1 MVVLSKKEF
10 YYAWNQYHL
19 LDWIVLTVL
28 LLISMIVTISMKPH
42 CRTFSWND
50 ATIAYPSHADTFP
63 DYSLALMLVFSVV
76 FYVIFIWYLVR
87 PLQEFVGEPLD
98 WYSIGGAD
106 AGTSGEGNAYA
117 EMDTVVNTRQPR
129 IRDMQTG
136 RGLVYPWLRAQLWSV
151 GMESCA
157 TAVLKVYAGRLRP
170 DYLSRLKAAGYT
182 SSMSHLPDPQTNP
195 DYYCALM
202 DAHPAL
208 KEGRLSFPSGHS
220 STSFAVCTVVCL
232 FFVAHLRPFARHAS
246 FTRLIICLLPISVS
260 LMCAV
265 SRTRDNKH
273 HFSDIIAGSLIGV
286 VSAFLS
292 FYGSFRQVGGA
303 AGIYFSRTATDIEYE
318 QLREWK
324 SAGGNEGSGAAVE
337 IPTAGGSSAN
347 YQSTNK
353 REEAARCRSA
363 SPINRMND
371 AVVTF
376 NDSVRRPTG
385 LTERRLNEDP
395 AATVVAQG
403 DEANAAFAQQEAP
416 ESEKDQHLL
425 RLVVILLPAM
435 FVLWF
440 ILCIILAY
448 IYICVYPNYYTK

>member
-1 MVVLSKKEF
+1 MVVLSTKEF

-19 LDWIVLTVL
+19 LDWIVLAIL
-28 LLISMIVTISMKPH
+28 LLISMIVTTSMKPH
-42 CRTFSWND
+42 CRSFSWND
-50 ATIAYPSHADTFP
+50 ATIGYPSRADTFP
-63 DYSLALMLVFSVV
+63 DYSLALMVVFSIV

-87 PLQEFVGEPLD
+87 PLQQFFGEPLD
-98 WYSIGGAD
+98 WYCIGGAD
-106 AGTSGEGNAYA
+106 AVASGEGNAYA
-117 EMDTVVNTRQPR
+117 EPDTVANTRQPR
-129 IRDMQTG
+129 VRDMQTG

-151 GMESCA
+151 GMDSCA

-170 DYLSRLKAAGYT
+170 DYLSRLKSAGYS

-232 FFVAHLRPFARHAS
+232 FFIAHLRPFARHAS

-303 AGIYFSRTATDIEYE
+303 AGIYFSRTAMDIEYE
-318 QLREWK
+318 QLRERK
-324 SAGGNEGSGAAVE
+324 LAGGSESSGAAVE
-337 IPTAGGSSAN
+337 IPSAGSSNAN

-353 REEAARCRSA
+353 REEAARCKSA
-363 SPINRMND
+363 SPISRVND

-376 NDSVRRPTG
+376 NDSVRRPTW

-395 AATVVAQG
+395 AAV
-403 DEANAAFAQQEAP
+403 P
-416 ESEKDQHLL
+416 W
-425 RLVVILLPAM
+425 I
-435 FVLWF
+435 
-440 ILCIILAY
+440 
-448 IYICVYPNYYTK
+448 

>member
-1 MVVLSKKEF
+1 MVALSKGF

-19 LDWIVLTVL
+19 LDWIVLAILVL
-28 LLISMIVTISMKPH
+28 ITTIVTISMKPY
-42 CRTFSWND
+42 CRDFSWND
-50 ATIAYPSHADTFP
+50 TTIAHPSHADTFP
-63 DYSLALMLVFSVV
+63 DYSLALMVMFSVA

-87 PLQEFVGEPLD
+87 PLQEFFGEPLD
-98 WYSIGGAD
+98 WYRIGGAD
-106 AGTSGEGNAYA
+106 AGTSGEGSEYA
-117 EMDTVVNTRQPR
+117 DVDTVANARQLR
-129 IRDMQTG
+129 VRDMQTG

-151 GMESCA
+151 GMESCV
-157 TAVLKVYAGRLRP
+157 TAVLKLYAGRLRP

-220 STSFAVCTVVCL
+220 STSFAVCTVLSL

-260 LMCAV
+260 LVCAV

-273 HFSDIIAGSLIGV
+273 HFSDIVAGSLIGA

-292 FYGSFRQVGGA
+292 FHGTFRQVGGA
-303 AGIYFSRTATDIEYE
+303 TGIYFARTAMDIEYD

-324 SAGGNEGSGAAVE
+324 SPGASEGSSAGVE
-337 IPTAGGSSAN
+337 ISSPGGSSMN

-353 REEAARCRSA
+353 REEGPRCRSA
-363 SPINRMND
+363 SPINRMSD
-371 AVVTF
+371 AVVTI

-395 AATVVAQG
+395 AAV
-403 DEANAAFAQQEAP
+403 P
-416 ESEKDQHLL
+416 W
-425 RLVVILLPAM
+425 I
-435 FVLWF
+435 
-440 ILCIILAY
+440 
-448 IYICVYPNYYTK
+448 